1 MSVKRI
7 QNKIADSR
15 LALPVTAIYAVLV
28 CLISDFITQHLWAQ
42 FAILIVSTY
51 MMLELNNTN
60 ALIRIYSRMVSC
72 SYLMLAVMAHFLL
85 VSVPYG
91 MVQLLFIGFLL
102 LFFRCYQDKR
112 AAGTVFY
119 AYTMLGAASL
129 FFVQVLYFV
138 PIIWILLRTNIMA
151 GNVRTLSASII
162 GLLMPYWCVGGY
174 YLYAGETDLFLNH
187 FTQLWQLAPLADFS
201 ILQPS
206 QMVSLAFIALV
217 DIIGIIHFHRNSYK
231 DKIRTRMLFEVFTTF
246 SLCIM
251 AFIVLQPQ
259 HTNFL
264 LSMLLVCASP
274 MIAHFISLTHTRIT
288 NIIFIVLLI
297 SVVSITACNLWLF

>member
-28 CLISDFITQHLWAQ
+28 CLISGFITQHLWAQ

-119 AYTMLGAASL
+119 AYTMLGVASL

-138 PIIWILLRTNIMA
+138 PITWILLRTNIMA

-162 GLLMPYWCVGGY
+162 GLLMPYWC
-174 YLYAGETDLFLNH
+174 GE
-187 FTQLWQLAPLADFS
+187 A
-201 ILQPS
+201 
-206 QMVSLAFIALV
+206 
-217 DIIGIIHFHRNSYK
+217 IIYTWAKPTCF
-231 DKIRTRMLFEVFTTF
+231 
-246 SLCIM
+246 
-251 AFIVLQPQ
+251 
-259 HTNFL
+259 
-264 LSMLLVCASP
+264 
-274 MIAHFISLTHTRIT
+274 
-288 NIIFIVLLI
+288 
-297 SVVSITACNLWLF
+297 